1 MLANFDGDV
10 SKALPTILAVFLLAN
25 IPKHFS
31 TTKGVGKL
39 GYTYDYIQPHY
50 YHLKGWRSQT
60 NATHVWGKSITDNNT
75 FYTIENE
82 TKYFKRINKMGN
94 LAIRGQLGLAR
105 NIDSP
110 FPPFVIDNNRNVRG
124 AGNLVQRGNTYW
136 AINTEYRHSLFEKGW
151 FALQGN
157 VFVDMAGIRPV
168 DSKLSQLFK
177 SENNYQ
183 YGGIGLRIIHK
194 YIYKAVLRIDYG
206 INLDGFKNSS
216 LVFGIDQFF

>member
-1 MLANFDGDV
+1 
-10 SKALPTILAVFLLAN
+10 
-25 IPKHFS
+25 
-31 TTKGVGKL
+31 
-39 GYTYDYIQPHY
+39 
-50 YHLKGWRSQT
+50 
-60 NATHVWGKSITDNNT
+60 
-75 FYTIENE
+75 
-82 TKYFKRINKMGN
+82 MGN

-206 INLDGFKNSS
+206 INLDGFKKFIFGLLNRPILLTRVSILYSQS
-216 LVFGIDQFF
+216 LNPLYPLRHREFRCCKNCLLLPQRCG